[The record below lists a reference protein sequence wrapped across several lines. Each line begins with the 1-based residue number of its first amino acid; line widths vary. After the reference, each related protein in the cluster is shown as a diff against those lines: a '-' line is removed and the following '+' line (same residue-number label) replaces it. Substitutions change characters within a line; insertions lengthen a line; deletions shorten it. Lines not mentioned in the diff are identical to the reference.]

1 MLKLLYIILKGGDT
15 MSRQSDILIEQEQ
28 EYMESLTEGQLADY
42 LVEQGMF
49 DFDED

>member
-1 MLKLLYIILKGGDT
+1 
-15 MSRQSDILIEQEQ
+15 MSIQSEILIEQEQ
-28 EYMESLTEGQLADY
+28 EYMDNLTEGQLAEY

>member
-1 MLKLLYIILKGGDT
+1 
-15 MSRQSDILIEQEQ
+15 MSIQSEILIEQEQ
-28 EYMESLTEGQLADY
+28 EYMENLTEGQLAEY